1 MSTKRRARGCSRAAT
16 ASAPAR
22 EPLPVDLLLEIVV
35 CTDGITVVRC
45 AATCRI
51 LRRAIVDLAFR
62 RPLALLSAT
71 DRRGFDPSLLLGVSF
86 QRRRHIPRVIPTPTP
101 PQIHIRP
108 GTHSLPDSFEPRTSR
123 DGLLLLCRYRSG
135 NLQLRVCNTFTGDVT
150 SLPKI
155 DLSYAPVFLSVGDAD
170 HVFSLVWP
178 SLICFSSTRPPQ
190 SFFSASATAYE
201 LLISGRHLRFRT
213 FSSKHGQWGI
223 IRQASVAEH
232 YQKPKRLFVSRPAVI
247 GRTVFW
253 LCLLKIHGYQYR
265 PDGIVALDVDAAEAT
280 TMNLPPGC
288 TSTTTGILPDEDKH
302 LLLASVRGRLSLLV
316 AMRCGISMWTFTPAS
331 SPESTA
337 TWNWRLVIGRVEFE
351 KQVDLVGSPPPYVI
365 EGFGERS
372 GTVVVRSSNEL
383 LRVDLGTKVV
393 TRLHSSRNAL
403 VTYPFLFWH
412 EEDLVSL
419 LQAMT
424 YF

>member
-1 MSTKRRARGCSRAAT
+1 MSSKRRRRKCSRT
-16 ASAPAR
+16 APAR

-35 CTDGITVVRC
+35 CTDAITVVRC

-51 LRRAIVDLAFR
+51 LRRAIVDPAFR

-71 DRRGFDPSLLLGVSF
+71 DGRGFDPSLLLGVSYL
-86 QRRRHIPRVIPTPTP
+86 RRRHIPGVIPTPTP

-123 DGLLLLCRYRSG
+123 DGLLLLCRYGRSG

-150 SLPKI
+150 SCPKF
-155 DLSYAPVFLSVGDAD
+155 DETYAPVFLSVGDAGG
-170 HVFSLVWP
+170 S
-178 SLICFSSTRPPQ
+178 
-190 SFFSASATAYE
+190 YE
-201 LLISGRHLRFRT
+201 LLVYSRNMRFRT
-213 FSSKHGQWGI
+213 FSSKHGQWGV

-232 YQKPKRLFVSRPAVI
+232 HQKPKRLLVSRPAVI
-247 GRTVFW
+247 GRTVFC
-253 LCLLKIHGYQYR
+253 LCCLLNAQIGYQ

-280 TMNLPPGC
+280 TMKLPPGC
-288 TSTTTGILPDEDKH
+288 TSTTTRILRDEDEH

-316 AMRCGISMWTFTPAS
+316 AVRGGISMWTLTPAS
-331 SPESTA
+331 SPESPA
-337 TWNWRLVIGRVEFE
+337 TWNWRLGIGRVEFE
-351 KQVDLVGSPPPYVI
+351 KQVDQVGSPPRYVI

-372 GTVVVRSSNEL
+372 GTVIVRGSSDL

-393 TRLHSSRNAL
+393 TKFHCSRNAL
-403 VTYPFLFWH
+403 VAYPFLLWH

-419 LQAMT
+419 LQAMK

>member
-1 MSTKRRARGCSRAAT
+1 MSTKRRLRKCSRT
-16 ASAPAR
+16 APAR

-35 CTDGITVVRC
+35 CTDAITVVRC

-51 LRRAIVDLAFR
+51 LRRAILDLAFR

-71 DRRGFDPSLLLGVSF
+71 DRRGFDPSLLLGVSY
-86 QRRRHIPRVIPTPTP
+86 QRRRHIPRVIPTPTR
-101 PQIHIRP
+101 PQIHVRL
-108 GTHSLPDSFEPRTSR
+108 GTHSLPDSFQPLTSR
-123 DGLLLLCRYRSG
+123 DGLLLLRRFRSA
-135 NLQLRVCNTFTGDVT
+135 NLELRVLNAFTGHVTSCPKFDVT
-150 SLPKI
+150 
-155 DLSYAPVFLSVGDAD
+155 YAPVFLSVGDAGG
-170 HVFSLVWP
+170 S
-178 SLICFSSTRPPQ
+178 
-190 SFFSASATAYE
+190 YE
-201 LLISGRHLRFRT
+201 LLVYSRSMRFRT
-213 FSSKHGQWGI
+213 FSSKHGHGQWGV

-232 YQKPKRLFVSRPAVI
+232 HQKPKRLLVSRPAVI

-253 LCLLKIHGYQYR
+253 LCCLLNAQIGYQ
-265 PDGIVALDVDAAEAT
+265 PDGIVALDVDAAEVT
-280 TMNLPPGC
+280 TMKLPPGC
-288 TSTTTGILPDEDKH
+288 TSTTTRILRDEDEH

-316 AMRCGISMWTFTPAS
+316 AVRGGISMWTLTPAS

-351 KQVDLVGSPPPYVI
+351 KQVDQVGSPPRYVI

-372 GTVVVRSSNEL
+372 GTVVVRGSSEL

-393 TRLHSSRNAL
+393 TKLHSSRNAL

-419 LQAMT
+419 LQAMK